1 MPNIRKKQTLLKTV
15 MYVFKF
21 PIMYIYQEILDTKK
35 ALFCIIKG
43 LLQFKCKNL
52 SHWFRRM

>member
-1 MPNIRKKQTLLKTV
+1 
-15 MYVFKF
+15 MYLFKF

-43 LLQFKCKNL
+43 LFQFKRKNL
-52 SHWFRRM
+52 SHWFKRM